1 MAGKKETPRQKMIGM
16 MYLVLTA
23 LLALQ
28 VSNAVLEKFAIIN
41 ETLGQLITDTNEN
54 NAREL
59 QKIIEA
65 GGKSEKEKIK
75 SAVQK
80 AQKVRELTK
89 TTNDWIDGLKKE
101 MMKVSK
107 ANTANGQFVVDE
119 KVINNHGSQVATM
132 MIDKKSPWGTD
143 FVKQLNNYVKELNEI
158 TGLNFGT
165 LAKAP
170 KDIPVFASDEDH
182 VRKDFLTFT
191 FENTPVIAAL
201 ASVTQIQS
209 EMLEYESQ
217 ALRKLA
223 EDAEAATVRFE
234 TVIPMVRPKSS
245 VVAAGAPYEADMFI
259 SASSSSLSPEMFYNG
274 KPIPVEVDATTG
286 IKMGKVKFTAAGGTY
301 DAQGVSK
308 QSFKAEIKLND
319 EVYPQ
324 TIEYFVAKPTIRV
337 TTGTAPR
344 LYMGCGNDVNIDV
357 PALGTNYNPNFNA
370 QGAELQKGSKTGNV
384 IIIPNQRKVTVS
396 VSNAGTFIGNETFDV
411 KPVPRPRILAKDN
424 NGRDIDLK
432 NGIKAG
438 AVLGLRIN
446 AEAEENFK
454 NEVPKDANY
463 RVRNMNIILARGNA
477 RVAETTVT
485 SELVDLSA
493 WRAQMRPGDRIV
505 VEPRNVVRMT
515 YKGTPEQ
522 VAVSGQDIINI
533 PIN

>member
-1 MAGKKETPRQKMIGM
+1 MAGQKETPRQKMIGM

-41 ETLGQLITDTNEN
+41 ETLGQLIEDTNTA

-59 QKIIEA
+59 ERIIES

-75 SAVQK
+75 AAVEK
-80 AQKVRELTK
+80 AKKVREVTK
-89 TTNDWIDGLKKE
+89 TTNDWIDELKKE
-101 MMKVSK
+101 MMRIS
-107 ANTANGQFVVDE
+107 GSSEVDE
-119 KVINNHGSQVATM
+119 RLINNHGSAVATM
-132 MIDKKSPWGTD
+132 MIDKKSPWGSKLETTLD
-143 FVKQLNNYVKELNEI
+143 NYVKELKNI
-158 TGLNFGT
+158 TGLEFHT

-170 KDIPVFASDEDH
+170 KDIPVFASDPDH

-209 EMLEYESQ
+209 EVMEYESV
-217 ALRKLA
+217 ALRKLS

-234 TVIPMVRPKSS
+234 SIIPMVKPKSS
-245 VVAAGAPYEADMFI
+245 VVAAGAAYEADMFI

-274 KPIPVEVDATTG
+274 KAIPVEADPVTG
-286 IKMGKVKFTAAGGTY
+286 VKMGKVKFTATAANF
-301 DAQGVSK
+301 DAQGNAK
-308 QSFKAEIKLND
+308 QSFKAEIRLND
-319 EVYPQ
+319 EVYDQ
-324 TIEYFVAKPTIRV
+324 TIEYIVAKPTIRV
-337 TTGTAPR
+337 TTGALPR

-357 PALGTNYNPNFNA
+357 PSLGTEYNPSYRVTGGEYQA
-370 QGAELQKGSKTGNV
+370 GSKKGNV
-384 IIIPNQRKVTVS
+384 IIIPKERKVTVA
-396 VSNAGTFIGNETFDV
+396 VSSSGTFIGNETFDV
-411 KPVPRPRILAKDN
+411 KPVPRPRIIAKDN
-424 NGRDIDLK
+424 NGRNIDLK

-438 AVLGLRIN
+438 QVLGLRIN

-463 RVRNMNIILARGNA
+463 RVRNMNIILARGTA
-477 RVAETTVT
+477 RVAEKTVT
-485 SELVDLSA
+485 SELVDISD
-493 WRAQMRPGDRIV
+493 WRAQMRPGDRIS

-515 YKGTPEQ
+515 FKGAPEQ
-522 VAVSGQDIINI
+522 VPVSGQDIINI

>member
-1 MAGKKETPRQKMIGM
+1 MAGGKETPRQKMIGM

-41 ETLGQLITDTNEN
+41 ETLGQLVDETDAA

-59 QKIIEA
+59 DKIIQA

-75 SAVQK
+75 NAVVK
-80 AQKVRELTK
+80 AKKVRDVTK
-89 TTNDWIDGLKKE
+89 ATNDWIETLKKKMLE
-101 MMKVSK
+101 VS
-107 ANTANGQFVVDE
+107 GSSEVDE
-119 KVINNHGSQVATM
+119 KIINNHGSAVATM
-132 MIDKKSPWGTD
+132 MIDSKSPWGAD
-143 FVKQLNNYVKELNEI
+143 FEKQLNNYVKELNEI
-158 TGLNFGT
+158 TGMDFST
-165 LAKAP
+165 LARAP
-170 KDIPVFASDEDH
+170 KDIPLFATDDDH

-201 ASVTQIQS
+201 ASVTQTQS
-209 EMLEYESQ
+209 EIMEYESL

-223 EDAEAATVRFE
+223 EEAEAATVRFE
-234 TVIPMVRPKSS
+234 SIIPMVRPKSS

-274 KPIPVEVDATTG
+274 KPIPVEVDPVTN
-286 IKMGKVKFTAAGGTY
+286 IKMGKVKFNAAGGTY
-301 DAQGVSK
+301 DAQGMSK

-357 PALGTNYNPNFNA
+357 PTLGTNYNPSFTAN
-370 QGAELQKGSKTGNV
+370 GAEIQKGSKTGNV

-396 VSNAGTFIGNETFDV
+396 VSNAGTFIGTEPFDV
-411 KPVPRPRILAKDN
+411 KPVPRPRIIAKDN

-432 NGIKAG
+432 NGVKAG
-438 AVLGLRIN
+438 SILGLRIN

-463 RVRNMNIILARGNA
+463 RVRNMVVILARGTA
-477 RVAETTVT
+477 RVQEMTVT
-485 SELVDLSA
+485 SELVDLTA
-493 WRAQMRPGDRIV
+493 WRTIMRPGDRIT

-515 YKGTPEQ
+515 YKGTPEA
-522 VAVSGQDIINI
+522 VTVSGQDIVNI